1 MLAVIYLLLVLTF
14 RSLLLPCKAIA
25 LNLLSVGAAIG
36 AVVLVF
42 QHGFLA
48 DVLGIESVG
57 PIQNFVPILLV
68 AVLFSLST
76 DYEVFL
82 LSRVRERYE
91 QTGDNTESVVYGLVE
106 TAPLISGAALLM
118 ATIFA
123 AFLTVPLVTVQQM
136 GLATAIAIAIDATI
150 VRLVMV
156 PAAMRLM
163 GRWNWWLPRG
173 MTPYRGSVTG
183 AGILVHQARSIERG
197 VQWVPSR

>member
-1 MLAVIYLLLVLTF
+1 MLAVIYVLLAMTF

-25 LNLLSVGAAIG
+25 LNLLSVGAALG

-48 DVLGIESVG
+48 GALGIAAVG
-57 PIQNFVPILLV
+57 PIQNYVPILLV

-82 LSRVRERYE
+82 LSRVRERYG
-91 QTGDNTESVVYGLVE
+91 QTGDNTESVAYGLVE

-123 AFLTVPLVTVQQM
+123 AFVLTPLVTVQQL
-136 GLATAIAIAIDATI
+136 GFATAVAIAIDATV

-163 GRWNWWLPRG
+163 GRWNWWLPRF
-173 MTPYRGSVTG
+173 MTPYQGRHRRGHVRAQRQTVEV
-183 AGILVHQARSIERG
+183 AA
-197 VQWVPSR
+197 

>member
-1 MLAVIYLLLVLTF
+1 MLAVIYLLLILTF
-14 RSLLLPCKAIA
+14 RSLLLPCKAIV
-25 LNLLSVGAAIG
+25 LNLLSVGAALG

-48 DVLGIESVG
+48 DVLGVVSVG
-57 PIQNFVPILLV
+57 PIQNYVPILLV

-118 ATIFA
+118 ATIMA
-123 AFLTVPLVTVQQM
+123 AFLITPLVTVQQL
-136 GLATAIAIAIDATI
+136 GFATAVAIAIDATI

-173 MTPYRGSVTG
+173 LTPYRGRHRRGYSG
-183 AGILVHQARSIERG
+183 APSEINEVG
-197 VQWVPSR
+197 VECVP

>member
-1 MLAVIYLLLVLTF
+1 
-14 RSLLLPCKAIA
+14 LLPCKAIA
-25 LNLLSVGAAIG
+25 LNLLSVGAAVG

-42 QHGFLA
+42 QRGFLA
-48 DVLGIESVG
+48 DALGVEVVG
-57 PIQNFVPILLV
+57 PIQNYVPILLL

-91 QTGDNTESVVYGLVE
+91 LTGDNTESVVYGLVE
-106 TAPLISGAALLM
+106 TAPLISGAAVLM

-123 AFLTVPLVTVQQM
+123 GFLTVPLVSVQQL
-136 GLATAIAIAIDATI
+136 GFATAIAIAIDATI

-163 GRWNWWLPRG
+163 GRWNWWLPRA
-173 MTPYRGSVTG
+173 MTPNRGRHRRG
-183 AGILVHQARSIERG
+183 PARA
-197 VQWVPSR
+197 PSHINEVSAPCAP